1 MTEPDYKIEELFN
14 AKMLKQEYPTVN
26 RVEVISSEG
35 EEIIWDVWDE
45 CSKVQVRFQNYGE
58 TLKVFF
64 IKEEPK

>member
-14 AKMLKQEYPTVN
+14 TKMLKQEYPTVN

-35 EEIIWDVWDE
+35 EKIIWDVWDE
-45 CSKVQVRFQNYGE
+45 CSNVQVSFQNYGE

-64 IKEEPK
+64 IKEEE

>member
-45 CSKVQVRFQNYGE
+45 CSKVQVSFQNYGE
-58 TLKVFF
+58 TLKVFLV
-64 IKEEPK
+64 KEDT